1 VGAVLAGYV
10 GVPGVLGGQNR
21 LERFLEPSFVAAP
34 ADGVAAETAGVA
46 EDSALEGRL
55 MLTSTLVAFA
65 GIGLAW
71 LFFLKRRDLAEAA
84 ARRFRGL
91 HRLLLRKYYVDE
103 IYDAALVQ
111 PIRIVSE
118 EGLWKGVDVGLI
130 DGAVNGAG
138 VTVRGA
144 SSWLRLLQTGSI
156 RAYAA
161 SLMVGTLLI
170 LGYLLWP
177 R

>member
-1 VGAVLAGYV
+1 
-10 GVPGVLGGQNR
+10 
-21 LERFLEPSFVAAP
+21 
-34 ADGVAAETAGVA
+34 
-46 EDSALEGRL
+46 
-55 MLTSTLVAFA
+55 
-65 GIGLAW
+65 
-71 LFFLKRRDLAEAA
+71 
-84 ARRFRGL
+84 
-91 HRLLLRKYYVDE
+91 VDE
-103 IYDAALVQ
+103 IYDAGLVQ

-118 EGLWKGVDVGLI
+118 QVLWKGVDVGLI

-144 SSWLRLLQTGSI
+144 SGLLRLIQTGSI

>member
-1 VGAVLAGYV
+1 MSNRDQFVFSIAIEVGDQQHFDRVRV
-10 GVPGVLGGQNR
+10 GETSQSCVY
-21 LERFLEPSFVAAP
+21 
-34 ADGVAAETAGVA
+34 DG
-46 EDSALEGRL
+46 
-55 MLTSTLVAFA
+55 
-65 GIGLAW
+65 
-71 LFFLKRRDLAEAA
+71 KRRILAAKSERALVENA
-84 ARRFRGL
+84 KLLRVRPRLL

-118 EGLWKGVDVGLI
+118 QALWKGVDVGLI

-144 SSWLRLLQTGSI
+144 SGWLRLLQTGSI